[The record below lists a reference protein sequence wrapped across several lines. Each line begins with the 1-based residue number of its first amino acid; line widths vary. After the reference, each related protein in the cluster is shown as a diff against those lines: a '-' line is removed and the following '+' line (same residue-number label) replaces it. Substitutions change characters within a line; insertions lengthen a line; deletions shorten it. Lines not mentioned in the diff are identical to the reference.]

1 MSRPRSSLNEASDV
15 DLVAALATGSDDVV
29 VELYRR
35 HAGAVRTRAMQV
47 VGDRGLAE
55 GVVQEVFLRFWLHP
69 DLFDAERG
77 TLRAYLTVQARSRAI
92 GLRRSAAARK
102 QREARSDAAIGQ
114 RTIDAT
120 VEQEVVDR
128 VVAEH
133 VRARVAGLPE
143 IERVA
148 IEAAYFEDHSYRDVA
163 SLLDRPE
170 GTVKTRI
177 RSGLGHLRASL
188 RTEVTVDLRDR

>member
-102 QREARSDAAIGQ
+102 QREARSEAEIGH
-114 RTIDAT
+114 RTIDAN

-128 VVAEH
+128 VIAEH

-143 IERVA
+143 SERVA
-148 IEAAYFEDHSYRDVA
+148 IEAAYFDDHSYRDVA

>member
-102 QREARSDAAIGQ
+102 QREARSDAAIGR

-148 IEAAYFEDHSYRDVA
+148 IEAAYFDDHSYRDVA

>member
-102 QREARSDAAIGQ
+102 QREARSEAEIGH
-114 RTIDAT
+114 RTIDAN

-148 IEAAYFEDHSYRDVA
+148 IEAAYFDDHSYRDVA

>member
-102 QREARSDAAIGQ
+102 QREARSDAAIGR

-143 IERVA
+143 SERVA
-148 IEAAYFEDHSYRDVA
+148 IEAAYFDDHSYRDVA

>member
-102 QREARSDAAIGQ
+102 QREARSDAAIGG

-128 VVAEH
+128 VIAEH

-143 IERVA
+143 SERVA
-148 IEAAYFEDHSYRDVA
+148 IEAAYFDDHSYRDVA

>member
-128 VVAEH
+128 VIAEH

-148 IEAAYFEDHSYRDVA
+148 IEAAYFDDHSYRDVA

>member
-102 QREARSDAAIGQ
+102 QREARSEAEIGH
-114 RTIDAT
+114 RTIDAN

-128 VVAEH
+128 VIAEH

-143 IERVA
+143 SERVA
-148 IEAAYFEDHSYRDVA
+148 IEAA
-163 SLLDRPE
+163 
-170 GTVKTRI
+170 
-177 RSGLGHLRASL
+177 
-188 RTEVTVDLRDR
+188 

>member
-143 IERVA
+143 SERVA
-148 IEAAYFEDHSYRDVA
+148 IEAAYFDDHSYRDVA

>member
-148 IEAAYFEDHSYRDVA
+148 IEAAYFDDHSYRDVA

>member
-77 TLRAYLTVQARSRAI
+77 TLRAYLTEQARSRAI

-102 QREARSDAAIGQ
+102 QREARSEAEIGH
-114 RTIDAT
+114 RTIDAN

-128 VVAEH
+128 VIAEH

-143 IERVA
+143 SERVA
-148 IEAAYFEDHSYRDVA
+148 IEAAYFDDHSYRDVA

>member
-102 QREARSDAAIGQ
+102 QREARSEAEIGH
-114 RTIDAT
+114 RTIDAN

-128 VVAEH
+128 VIAEH

>member
-102 QREARSDAAIGQ
+102 QREARSEAEIGHRTFDAN
-114 RTIDAT
+114 

-128 VVAEH
+128 VIAEH

-143 IERVA
+143 SERVA
-148 IEAAYFEDHSYRDVA
+148 IEAAYFDDHSYRDVA